1 MKQFALY
8 VGGTRT
14 QTIQAE
20 NITHAAAIAGMSA
33 PIFDQTFGCSI
44 ADCTSMWVDSAYQ
57 WFDGDTPGSWFS
69 VEVIALQ

>member
-20 NITHAAAIAGMSA
+20 NITHAASIAGMSA
-33 PIFDQTFGCSI
+33 PIFDQTFGCNI
-44 ADCTSMWVDSAYQ
+44 TDCTSMWVDSAYQ
-57 WFDGDTPGSWFS
+57 WFDGDTPDSWFS